1 MALSL
6 ADIVAGGHRLRSKKV
21 DYGNG
26 IVFELK
32 SFTAA
37 AFKELA
43 ADMVKHNKDL
53 NDDHVVHVAIR
64 FIEGENYVPSLA
76 DIQAFKENLDTA
88 VLNQIVLD
96 GIAHNS
102 DAMNVAAQAKKS

>member
-1 MALSL
+1 MALSV
-6 ADIVAGGHRLRSKKV
+6 ADIVNGSPRLRSKKV

-26 IVFELK
+26 LIFELK

-43 ADMVKHNKDL
+43 AEMVKHAKDPT
-53 NDDHVVHVAIR
+53 DDHVVASAIR
-64 FIEGENYVPSLA
+64 FIEGENHIPSETEILA
-76 DIQAFKENLDTA
+76 FRTNLDTA

-96 GIAHNS
+96 GINLNS
-102 DAMNVAAQAKKS
+102 GAMDVAAQAKKS